1 MPWLQMILE
10 TEASLVEPI
19 SEALVSVG
27 AISVTWQDA
36 KNQPLYEP
44 HLNSTSLWKKIQ
56 VIGLFEENT
65 NSSQLQAQ
73 LQALLAPKYLPPC
86 QIQTLAD
93 QDWSRV
99 WMDDFHPMLFGERVW
114 ICPSWQKPPNPQAVN
129 IFIDPGLAFGTG
141 THPTTALCLEWLD
154 SLSDLSG
161 KTVIDYGCGSG
172 ILAITAVKLG
182 AKQVWAVDNDPLAL
196 QATEENA
203 KKNQV
208 DKRIHPVFPEKLPK
222 KIKAD
227 GILANI
233 LANPL
238 ITLANT
244 FAIHLKS
251 PAPLVLSGI
260 LKEQAD
266 EVIAAYSRH
275 FTITETLEQDDWIRI
290 VACKKF

>member
-1 MPWLQMILE
+1 MPWLQIILE
-10 TEASLVEPI
+10 TEASMVEEI

-36 KNQPLYEP
+36 ENQPLYEP
-44 HLNSTSLWKKIQ
+44 PLNSTPIWKQTQ

-73 LQALLAPKYLPPC
+73 LQAVLAPKSLPPC

-93 QDWSRV
+93 QDWNRV
-99 WMDDFHPMLFGERVW
+99 WMDDFHPMQFGERVW

-154 SLSDLSG
+154 GLSDLSD
-161 KTVIDYGCGSG
+161 KTFIDYGCGSG
-172 ILAITAVKLG
+172 ILAITAAKLG
-182 AKQVWAVDNDPLAL
+182 AKQVWAVDNDPQAL
-196 QATEENA
+196 QATEDNA

-208 DKRIHPVFPEKLPK
+208 DKRIHPVFPEKLPN

-244 FAIHLKS
+244 FAMHLKS

-266 EVIAAYSRH
+266 EVIAAYSSH
-275 FTITETLEQDDWIRI
+275 FTITEVLEQDDWIRI